1 MTKDANDR
9 NRFKV
14 ATLRNITLTAPYFHN
29 GAVESLPEAVR
40 VMATTQL
47 DEKLTDENVAD
58 IVSFLAA
65 LEGDFPEITLPLIP
79 SRSGETILQDQE
91 PANVSH

>member
-1 MTKDANDR
+1 
-9 NRFKV
+9 
-14 ATLRNITLTAPYFHN
+14 
-29 GAVESLPEAVR
+29 
-40 VMATTQL
+40 MATTQL

-65 LEGDFPEITLPLIP
+65 LEGDFPEITLPRIP